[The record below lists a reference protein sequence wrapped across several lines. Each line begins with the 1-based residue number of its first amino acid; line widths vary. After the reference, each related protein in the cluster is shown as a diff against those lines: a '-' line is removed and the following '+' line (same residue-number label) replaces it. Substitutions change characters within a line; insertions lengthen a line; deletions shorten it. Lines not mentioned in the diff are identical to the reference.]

1 MRYRQLEVFEA
12 IYSHGSIS
20 SAARALGVSQP
31 TLSKTLHHLEDSLG
45 IRLFLLSRGRLI
57 PTEEAHALMKEAG
70 DVFERLR
77 ALRQTAINLS
87 RSGGG
92 HIKLGVAPSLALDVI
107 PQALAAYRRDTPEV
121 TFEIH
126 TFHHDDLAEALIA
139 RKLDLALAY
148 VPPPHSRLAATVV
161 ARGELGIYCPDGVLP
176 ADGERLPL
184 SCLNGR
190 DLVGVT
196 AAGPIGRVLTLAAQ
210 ATGVAF
216 RETVSVQ
223 TFFVAARLAELE
235 GGLTVIDEFTARAA
249 RTPGFRWTRT
259 SPALAFN
266 VSAVTLADRPL
277 SRAAKRFLRVLE
289 TTMSAAQAADA

>member
-20 SAARALGVSQP
+20 AAARALGVSQP

-45 IRLFLLSRGRLI
+45 LRLFLLSRGRLI

-77 ALRQTAINLS
+77 ALRLTAINLS

-107 PQALAAYRRDTPEV
+107 PQTLAAYRRDTPAV

-148 VPPPHSRLAATVV
+148 VPTPHARLAETVV
-161 ARGELGIYCPDGVLP
+161 TRGELGIFFPDGALP
-176 ADGERLPL
+176 SDGDRLPL
-184 SCLNGR
+184 ASLNGR

-210 ATGVAF
+210 GAGVTF

-235 GGLTVIDEFTARAA
+235 GGLTVIDEFTARASRA
-249 RTPGFRWTRT
+249 PGFRWMRT
-259 SPALAFN
+259 DPPLAFRL
-266 VSAVTLADRPL
+266 SAVTLADRPL

-289 TTMSAAQAADA
+289 TTLKAAQAGMA